1 MTAVMVRPD
10 PPARLRRTGMIAFAL
25 AGLAACG
32 TAPVQPEPATG
43 ASLDNIGDRNDDAAL
58 RVSAEQR
65 GRTQADADIRA
76 ADRREAARSST
87 GQQ

>member
-1 MTAVMVRPD
+1 MTAVAARPG
-10 PPARLRRTGMIAFAL
+10 PAARLRRAGMVALAL

-43 ASLDNIGDRNDDAAL
+43 ASLDNIGNRNDDAAL
-58 RVSAEQR
+58 RASAEQR
-65 GRTQADADIRA
+65 GRTQADVDIRA
-76 ADRREAARSST
+76 ADRREAARPPT